1 MCFAK
6 KLFDL
11 EARKFVSL
19 SGGEKHCSVCL
30 LVKIQQEV
38 TVATTT
44 TTTTLHIYYYLPL
57 QLQIYNLLLMALE
70 IAFGVQLSRYN
81 SKKKFCYR
89 KHQILP
95 LLLKQRKQLRHT
107 TDDTKLG
114 VTASLF
120 SMSLLI
126 YNKPFYYK

>member
-1 MCFAK
+1 
-6 KLFDL
+6 
-11 EARKFVSL
+11 
-19 SGGEKHCSVCL
+19 
-30 LVKIQQEV
+30 
-38 TVATTT
+38 
-44 TTTTLHIYYYLPL
+44 
-57 QLQIYNLLLMALE
+57 MALE

-81 SKKKFCYR
+81 SKKSFVIANIKYY
-89 KHQILP
+89 HYYL
-95 LLLKQRKQLRHT
+95 KQLRHT